1 MKKNGKFFMM
11 GIILFL
17 LIPIFGFSVDQYEER
32 DLLIGVLEETG
43 ATFLEGDISLG
54 GTILDRFI
62 GYEEIKDIGNNLRN
76 NLEIKGNLIES
87 GSLYEGVEG
96 DYYWEEIVEEEGF
109 LQLMIQGLDSYN
121 NIVTITLSSYEDVD
135 LGPGETTLFI
145 NLINKEQ
152 FVEINDIIVKVEKIF
167 DEYGKPV
174 NITTC
179 VIGTFDGYMD
189 LRENE
194 KRILGVARAIKGKIV
209 EEYKEDGVLS
219 LSIFTPYIEEYVFT
233 GNKKMNMNIAV
244 RFNEYEDR
252 TYIWI
257 GTPIITVGY

>member
-1 MKKNGKFFMM
+1 M
-11 GIILFL
+11 
-17 LIPIFGFSVDQYEER
+17 
-32 DLLIGVLEETG
+32 
-43 ATFLEGDISLG
+43 
-54 GTILDRFI
+54 
-62 GYEEIKDIGNNLRN
+62 
-76 NLEIKGNLIES
+76 
-87 GSLYEGVEG
+87 
-96 DYYWEEIVEEEGF
+96 
-109 LQLMIQGLDSYN
+109 
-121 NIVTITLSSYEDVD
+121 
-135 LGPGETTLFI
+135 
-145 NLINKEQ
+145 
-152 FVEINDIIVKVEKIF
+152 EKIF